1 MFQSPICGSQT
12 ERATCAYSHCK
23 HVSIPYMRVTN
34 DIAVTLQ
41 ASRYAGFNPL
51 YAGHKQCKKRGKE
64 NEGNVSIPYMRVTNQ
79 GITGGT
85 LLHYFVSIPY
95 MRVTNGA
102 IPSDVIM
109 SFVFQSPICGSQTR
123 SMKTTSIYLSGFNP
137 LYAGHKRERQL
148 SIYVKE
154 EVSIPYMR
162 VTNVM
167 PCLRP
172 KGGLTFQSPICGSQT
187 HTLER
192 KRRKSFMCF
201 NPLYAGHKLYPF
213 GIPCRLIR
221 QFQSPIC
228 GSQTQKDL
236 LSQWVEECFNP
247 LYAGHKLCGGLCW
260 CRS

>member
-187 HTLER
+187 RQRPTTTVHL
-192 KRRKSFMCF
+192 
-201 NPLYAGHKLYPF
+201 GHVS
-213 GIPCRLIR
+213 IPYMRVTNLLRLAKPSCQNIVSIPYMR
-221 QFQSPIC
+221 VTNFVC
-228 GSQTQKDL
+228 CLTD
-236 LSQWVEECFNP
+236 
-247 LYAGHKLCGGLCW
+247 
-260 CRS
+260 